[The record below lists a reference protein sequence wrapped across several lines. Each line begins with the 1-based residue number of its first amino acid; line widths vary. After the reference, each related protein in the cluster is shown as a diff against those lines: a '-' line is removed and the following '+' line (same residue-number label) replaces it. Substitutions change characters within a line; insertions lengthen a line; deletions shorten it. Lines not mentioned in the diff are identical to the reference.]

1 MTVSLRKKL
10 EKDAARYRYLRDT
23 QNNGCRDVEDNSD
36 EPNRV
41 GVIDHIFIYLGDG
54 VWGSDADMMDESIDN
69 AMLLFPKEAEEKT

>member
-54 VWGSDADMMDESIDN
+54 VWGSDADMMDEAIDN